1 MTQFMQGGIFMWFIL
16 IFAVVNLVLTIKKV
30 IQLFGGTDSSP
41 KQAESGINA
50 ILFWG
55 SMSVVVGFYAHF
67 LGLFFA
73 MQAISQAGDVSP
85 AIVAQG
91 FGVSLIPVLFG
102 LVVFL
107 FSALVWF
114 LFRWR
119 LKKLTG
125 GQGS

>member
-85 AIVAQG
+85 AIVAKG

-102 LVVFL
+102 LVVFF

>member
-1 MTQFMQGGIFMWFIL
+1 MMTQFMQGGIFMWFIL

-85 AIVAQG
+85 AIVAKG

-102 LVVFL
+102 LVVF
-107 FSALVWF
+107 FSRRWF
-114 LFRWR
+114 GFYS
-119 LKKLTG
+119 G
-125 GQGS
+125 GDLRN